1 MAQIQGIQ
9 IWNDGSEKVAEDFLL
24 RSIADDLS
32 TSASFYYELK
42 EAEVI
47 TDGNVISGAVL
58 RNGNLH
64 MGGQEYTDWD
74 DSNASAY
81 TWAAAKL
88 NLILV

>member
-1 MAQIQGIQ
+1 MAQIQGIT
-9 IWNDGSEKVAEDFLL
+9 IWNDGSVKTAEDFLL
-24 RSIADDLS
+24 RSIADDLN
-32 TSASFYYELK
+32 TSATFYYELK

-47 TDGNVISGAVL
+47 TDGNFTSGAVL
-58 RNGNLH
+58 RNGNLS

-81 TWAAAKL
+81 TWAAGKL

>member
-9 IWNDGSEKVAEDFLL
+9 IWNDGIVKTAEDFLL

-32 TSASFYYELK
+32 ASASFYYELK
-42 EAEVI
+42 EAGVI
-47 TDGNVISGAVL
+47 DGENIISGAVL

-64 MGGQEYTDWD
+64 MAGEEYSDWD